1 MFTISA
7 KLAEEILIT
16 SGIKL
21 LQSVLIKLTTGKIQL
36 RHRPGSILRHQGQ
49 C

>member
-16 SGIKL
+16 PGLNL
-21 LQSVLIKLTTGKIQL
+21 LQSVLIKLTTGKISITTSS
-36 RHRPGSILRHQGQ
+36 GSILRHQGQ